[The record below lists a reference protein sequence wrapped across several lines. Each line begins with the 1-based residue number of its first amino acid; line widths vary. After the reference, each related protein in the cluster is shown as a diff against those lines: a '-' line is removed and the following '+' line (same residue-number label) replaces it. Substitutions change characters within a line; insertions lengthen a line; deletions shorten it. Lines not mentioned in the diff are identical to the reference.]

1 MLISNHNRQR
11 PRTRP
16 LHLAFALSCAIAVP
30 RSVHTQSSALPAAS
44 KAPRTSN
51 ADKHETFDHR
61 PFDDLLHRYVIK
73 GFVDYDAFAHAP
85 QFSLYLASL
94 AQVKLDAMN
103 EDERL
108 AFWINAYNAFTIQLI
123 VSHHET
129 ESIRNVNR
137 TLGVLRL
144 KGPWS
149 EPLVHAAGRTLS
161 LDDVQH
167 TILRKEFAEP
177 RTHFALACGAI
188 GCPPLRSE
196 AYTGEKLVDQLNDQ
210 GVEFLRKSPTKN
222 HIDTSPVNVALRE
235 PRVDGRPDARPD
247 GRERPQLRFLY
258 VSPVLMAYRNDFGP
272 ARNDLARALA
282 PWFEGTD
289 RTLLEKGR
297 VVVVESTFD
306 WTLNSQAQ
314 AKARHLM

>member
-1 MLISNHNRQR
+1 MCRLQY
-11 PRTRP
+11 
-16 LHLAFALSCAIAVP
+16 AFVLCCATHATALSARA
-30 RSVHTQSSALPAAS
+30 QNPAAS
-44 KAPRTSN
+44 NSAAASKVATHNSV
-51 ADKHETFDHR
+51 DHR
-61 PFDDLLHRYVIK
+61 LFDDLLHRHVIN
-73 GFVDYDAFAHAP
+73 GFVDYEAFARAP
-85 QFSLYLASL
+85 QFSQYLASL
-94 AQVKLDAMN
+94 AQVTLDGMS

-177 RTHFALACGAI
+177 RTHFALSCGAI

-222 HIDTSPVNVALRE
+222 HIEMPPVSIAVRDTRA
-235 PRVDGRPDARPD
+235 DGRPD
-247 GRERPQLRFLY
+247 GRERLQLRFLY

-272 ARNDLARALA
+272 GRNDLAHALA
-282 PWFEGTD
+282 PWFESAD
-289 RTLLEKGR
+289 RAVLEKGR
-297 VVVVESTFD
+297 VVIVESTFD
-306 WTLNSQAQ
+306 WTLYSQAQ

>member
-1 MLISNHNRQR
+1 MLCALALCALSTTAIAQR
-11 PRTRP
+11 PT
-16 LHLAFALSCAIAVP
+16 AVAAP
-30 RSVHTQSSALPAAS
+30 APAATVNTVV
-44 KAPRTSN
+44 KTI
-51 ADKHETFDHR
+51 DHR
-61 PFDDLLHRYVIK
+61 LFDDLLRQHVLK
-73 GFVDYDAFAHAP
+73 GFVDYDAFGRAP
-85 QFSLYLASL
+85 QFAEYLSSL
-94 AQVKLDAMN
+94 AHVNLDGVG

-108 AFWINAYNAFTIQLI
+108 AFWINVYNAFTIQTI

-129 ESIRNVNR
+129 ESIRNVNL

-149 EPLVHAAGRTLS
+149 EPIVHAAGRTLS

-177 RTHFALACGAI
+177 RTHFALSCAAI

-196 AYTGEKLVDQLNDQ
+196 AYTGDKLVDQLNDQ
-210 GVEFLRKSPTKN
+210 GVQFLRNSPTKN
-222 HIDTSPVNVALRE
+222 RIESPPTSIAMPGN
-235 PRVDGRPDARPD
+235 RPDARPD
-247 GRERPQLRFLY
+247 GRERFIVRILY

-272 ARNDLARALA
+272 ARNDLAHALA

-289 RTLLEKGR
+289 RTVLEKGR
-297 VVVVESTFD
+297 VVLTESTFD